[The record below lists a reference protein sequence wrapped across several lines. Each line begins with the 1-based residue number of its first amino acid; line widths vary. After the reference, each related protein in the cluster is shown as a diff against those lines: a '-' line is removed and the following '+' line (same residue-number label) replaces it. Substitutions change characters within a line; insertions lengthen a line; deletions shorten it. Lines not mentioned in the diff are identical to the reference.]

1 MKRVL
6 LKNKNTGTIGELSVS
21 NRIVVYEPDMPLCGN
36 LILGEYDTLTEL
48 NKYWEDYKIVEPLIK
63 DENIRKAVQAWAEAN
78 HYDKLWIYHDRTA
91 ISFYNEDDDDNE
103 ITFNTVEKFGLKHL
117 KCYTIT
123 ELCGEEENE

>member
-36 LILGEYDTLTEL
+36 SILGEYDTLAEL

-63 DENIRKAVQAWAEAN
+63 DEKIRKAVKAWAESN
-78 HYDKLWIYHDRTA
+78 YYDKLLIYHDHTA
-91 ISFYNEDDDDNE
+91 ISFYNEDDDNE
-103 ITFNTVEKFGLKHL
+103 ITFNTIEKFGLEHL